1 MSVRKGDRMVEYK
14 IKNTFNPVALE
25 DLKLEGKI
33 ARLNDTFFN
42 ERVLSDYAKNTIYK
56 ETEEAFEKKRDDL
69 TPVCYWQGEFWGK
82 WIISAVRVCR
92 YKKDEKLKAFL
103 KSAAHKLLTL
113 QREDGYIGT
122 YNDSKNVFA
131 ADPKVT
137 KEIIG
142 WNCDWNWNIWCR
154 KYTLWGLLEVY
165 SLTEVE
171 EILKGAIR
179 LADHLISELKEMGIH
194 ILDTG
199 TFCGL
204 PSGSIM
210 KPMLILYRY
219 TGDEKYLDFCLDIAA
234 RWETPQIAGLIY
246 NSLNKTRLCEWYEN
260 FVKWS
265 KTYESLSCFD
275 GIIELYRVTGEEKYL
290 TAAENFY
297 ELLERDEKNIL
308 FSVGYNDQY
317 YNAAHEQNSMT
328 EPCDVIHYI
337 RLCSEL
343 FKLTGKAKYLDSIE
357 LAYYNSLLASANK
370 DGKWGA
376 RAVCTAG
383 VHTYAQ
389 GQANM
394 QYSHCCVNN
403 MPRGLLNAAES
414 ALFSDG
420 KSLTV
425 ALYHPFEAEITAGET
440 KARVRVSGDYLNTS
454 NAHINISFEG
464 KALPIRLRIP
474 VWTEV
479 GKITFGGKAYM
490 AMSGFFEVPVVKD
503 SLDIEVGFD
512 NTPHIKKWEGEVKR
526 HEASDWEFAR
536 LSGRSQYDRIIG
548 RILVDEAKCTIRK
561 GAVLLGRSKLIGNT
575 GEEMFD
581 GKFKADEDMKVSL
594 TMGSA
599 NADVILNYNAKF
611 EKDGFV
617 FETPVCDFASAG
629 NVMGEENELFSV
641 FF

>member
-1 MSVRKGDRMVEYK
+1 MIKYK
-14 IKNTFNPVALE
+14 ISDSFIPVNLE
-25 DLKLEGKI
+25 NLKLEGKI
-33 ARLNDTFFN
+33 AQLNDVFFN
-42 ERVLSDYAKNTIYK
+42 ERVLSDYAKNTVYK
-56 ETEEAFEKKRDDL
+56 ETEEAFEAKRDDL

-92 YKKDEKLKAFL
+92 YKNDSDLKEFI
-103 KSAAHKLLTL
+103 KNAAHNILSL
-113 QREDGYIGT
+113 QRDDGYIGT

-137 KEIIG
+137 REIIG

-165 SLTEVE
+165 SLTEDE
-171 EILKGAIR
+171 EILKGAAR
-179 LADHLISELKEMGIH
+179 LADHLIAELKEMGIH

-219 TGDEKYLDFCLDIAA
+219 TGDKKYLDFCIDIAA
-234 RWETPQIAGLIY
+234 RWETPKIAGLIY
-246 NSLNKTRLCEWYEN
+246 NSLNKTRLCEWYES

-290 TAAENFY
+290 EAAENFY
-297 ELLERDEKNIL
+297 ELLEMDEKNIL

-343 FKLTGKAKYLDSIE
+343 FKVTGKAKYLDSIE
-357 LAYYNSLLASANK
+357 LAYYNSLLASACK

-394 QYSHCCVNN
+394 KYSHCCVNN

-414 ALFSDG
+414 ALFSDKEG
-420 KSLTV
+420 LII
-425 ALYHPFEAEITAGET
+425 ALYHPFEAKIKIGET
-440 KARVRVSGDYLNTS
+440 KAKVKATGDYLADS
-454 NAHINISFEG
+454 SANISVSFDG
-464 KALPIRLRIP
+464 APVPVKLRIP
-474 VWTEV
+474 AWSKTAR
-479 GKITFGGKAYM
+479 ITVNGKAYNGEG
-490 AMSGFFEVPVVKD
+490 GFFTVCEKECV
-503 SLDIEVGFD
+503 LDIKAEFD
-512 NTPHIKKWEGEVKR
+512 NTPYIEEWKKPVKR
-526 HEASDWEFAR
+526 HEASDWEYAR
-536 LSGRSQYDRIIG
+536 LSGPSQYDRIIG
-548 RILVDEAKCTIRK
+548 RILVDEPRCVIRK
-561 GAVLLGRSKLIGNT
+561 GAVLLCRSKLIGNT

-581 GKFKADEDMKVSL
+581 GVFKADGKTKVTLEKRETKSE
-594 TMGSA
+594 
-599 NADVILNYNAKF
+599 VILSYKARF
-611 EKDGFV
+611 EKCGKV
-617 FETPVCDFASAG
+617 YETPVCDYASAG
-629 NVMGEENELFSV
+629 NIISEENELFSV

>member
-1 MSVRKGDRMVEYK
+1 MIQYK
-14 IKNTFNPVALE
+14 IKDTFNPVALE
-25 DLKLEGKI
+25 NLRLEGKI
-33 ARLNDTFFN
+33 ARLTDIFFE
-42 ERVLSDYAKNTIYK
+42 ERILSDFAKNTVYK
-56 ETEEAFEKKRDDL
+56 ECEDAFRNQVDDE
-69 TPVCYWQGEFWGK
+69 TAVCYWQGEFWGK
-82 WIISAVRVCR
+82 WIISACRVAE
-92 YKKDEKLKAFL
+92 YKGDDDLKEFIRNACYN
-103 KSAAHKLLTL
+103 LLSL

-122 YNDSKNVFA
+122 YKNSKNFFA
-131 ADPKVT
+131 ADPNET
-137 KEIIG
+137 KAIIG
-142 WNCDWNWNIWCR
+142 WNCDWNWNIWSR

-165 SLTEVE
+165 SLTEDN

-179 LADHLISELKEMGIH
+179 LADHLISELKEMGTH

-219 TGDEKYLDFCLDIAA
+219 TEDKKYLDFCLDIAA
-234 RWETPQIAGLIY
+234 RWETPKIAGLIY
-246 NSLNKTRLCEWYEN
+246 NSLNKTRPCEWYEN
-260 FVKWS
+260 FIKWS

-297 ELLERDEKNIL
+297 ELLEKDEKNIL

-343 FKLTGKAKYLDSIE
+343 FKLTGKSKYLDSIE
-357 LAYYNSLLASANK
+357 LAYYNPLLASANK

-376 RAVCTAG
+376 RAVCSAG
-383 VHTYAQ
+383 IHTMAVAQ
-389 GQANM
+389 SNLK
-394 QYSHCCVNN
+394 YNHCCVNN
-403 MPRGLLNAAES
+403 MPRGLLNAAQS

-420 KSLTV
+420 KSITI
-425 ALYHPFEAEITAGET
+425 ALYHQFEAEITAGET
-440 KARVRVSGDYLNTS
+440 KVRVKVSGDYLNTS
-454 NAHINISFEG
+454 NADINISFEG

-474 VWTEV
+474 VWTRV
-479 GKITFGGKAYM
+479 GKISFGGKAYM
-490 AMSGFFEVPVVKD
+490 AMNGFFEVPATEK
-503 SLDIEVGFD
+503 SINIKIGFD
-512 NTPHIKKWEGEVKR
+512 NTPHINKWSGAVKR
-526 HEASDWEFAR
+526 HELKDWEFAR
-536 LSGRSQYDRIIG
+536 MAGPSQYDRIIG

-561 GAVLLGRSKLIGNT
+561 GAVLLSRSKLIGNT

-581 GKFKADEDMKVSL
+581 GEFKADEDMTVSL
-594 TMGSA
+594 TKVS
-599 NADVILNYNAKF
+599 NDADVILSYKARF
-611 EKDGFV
+611 EKNGFV
-617 FETPVCDFASAG
+617 YETPVCDYASAG
-629 NVMGEENELFSV
+629 NIETEEKELYSV

>member
-1 MSVRKGDRMVEYK
+1 MIKYK
-14 IKNTFNPVALE
+14 ISDSFIPVNLE
-25 DLKLEGKI
+25 NLKLEGKI
-33 ARLNDTFFN
+33 AQLNDVFFN
-42 ERVLSDYAKNTIYK
+42 ERVLSDYAKNTVYK
-56 ETEEAFEKKRDDL
+56 ETEDAFKAQRDDN

-92 YKKDEKLKAFL
+92 YKNDSKLKEFI
-103 KSAAHKLLTL
+103 KNAAHNILSL
-113 QREDGYIGT
+113 QRDDGYIGT

-137 KEIIG
+137 RELIG

-154 KYTLWGLLEVY
+154 KYTLWGLLEAY
-165 SLTEVE
+165 LLTEDE
-171 EILKGAIR
+171 GILKGAIR
-179 LADHLISELKEMGIH
+179 LADHLIAELKEMGIH

-210 KPMLILYRY
+210 KPMLILYRH
-219 TGDEKYLDFCLDIAA
+219 TGDKKYLDFCIDIAN
-234 RWETPQIAGLIY
+234 RWETPKIAGLIY
-246 NSLNKTRLCEWYEN
+246 NSLNKIRLCEWYEN
-260 FVKWS
+260 FIKWS

-275 GIIELYRVTGEEKYL
+275 GIIELYRVTGDEKYL
-290 TAAENFY
+290 EAAENFY
-297 ELLERDEKNIL
+297 ELLEKDEKNIL

-357 LAYYNSLLASANK
+357 LAYYNSLLASACK

-394 QYSHCCVNN
+394 KHSHCCVNN

-414 ALFSDG
+414 ALFSDKEG
-420 KSLTV
+420 LII
-425 ALYHPFEAEITAGET
+425 ALYHPFEAKIKIGET
-440 KARVRVSGDYLNTS
+440 KAKVKVTGDYLADS
-454 NAHINISFEG
+454 SANISVSFEG
-464 KALPIRLRIP
+464 APVPVKLRIP
-474 VWTEV
+474 AWTRIGRIV
-479 GKITFGGKAYM
+479 CDGKVYE
-490 AMSGFFEVPVVKD
+490 AMSGIFTLPEIKD
-503 SLDIEVGFD
+503 QSEIKIEFD
-512 NTPHIKKWEGEVKR
+512 NTPRIKEWKGTVKR
-526 HEASDWEFAR
+526 HEPSDWEFAR
-536 LSGRSQYDRIIG
+536 LSGPSQYDRIIG
-548 RILVDEAKCTIRK
+548 RILVDEPRCVIRK
-561 GAVLLGRSKLIGNT
+561 GAVLLCRSKLIGNT
-575 GEEMFD
+575 GDEMFD
-581 GKFKADEDMKVSL
+581 GVFKADGKTEVTLEKRE
-594 TMGSA
+594 TE
-599 NADVILNYNAKF
+599 ADVILSYKARF
-611 EKDGFV
+611 EKGGKV
-617 FETPVCDFASAG
+617 YETPVCDYASAG
-629 NVMGEENELFSV
+629 NIISEENELFSV